1 MLPLLFLQA
10 CSTNSDSSDDILTDQ
25 RGTLVWGGSPAT
37 DGVGILFITADI
49 TYGAPG
55 NREDYSEYF
64 PEGENLSQIVA
75 DIKLTG
81 ITTVRGWGAEFAAIE
96 LLNITTVD

>member
-1 MLPLLFLQA
+1 MLPLLFLQS
-10 CSTNSDSSDDILTDQ
+10 CSTNSDTSDDILTDQ
-25 RGTLVWGGSPAT
+25 PGTLIWGGSPAT
-37 DGVGILFITADI
+37 DGSGILFETADT

-64 PEGENLSQIVA
+64 PEGENLAHVVA

-81 ITTVRGWGAEFAAIE
+81 ETTVRGWGAEFAAIE
-96 LLNITTVD
+96 FLNITAVD